1 VSFTRTVFH
10 AQDLLRL
17 RSLIFVGSL
26 AVACPLTAQQL
37 PSGIPSAAQAQQLLQ
52 NRPDLAA
59 QLRQRL
65 EESGLT
71 PDQIRDRLQAA
82 GYPDSLLDAYLAGSG
97 GVGSDTTTPSPQ
109 ILNAIAQLGLVDSST
124 VDSLLGTARLDS
136 LLAFRSRRRS
146 SDTVDTG
153 ALAYADSALL
163 GRALLRLRAPP
174 NPYTYDSTADTAF
187 YADSMRAVRAK
198 IRSLIADTSIPY
210 AAKQRILRLLAP
222 SDSSLRVFGLNLF
235 RRGSSSFRA
244 NLAGPV
250 SASYQIEPGDQ
261 LTLFLTGDVQQ
272 TIQLPVQREG
282 FVVIKDV
289 GQIYVANVTMSQLES
304 ILYARL
310 PRVYSGVR
318 RDAAARTHFS
328 VSVTKLH
335 TNQVFVT
342 GDVAQP
348 GSYEISSAGT
358 ALTALYVAG
367 GPSPNGSL
375 RHIEIHR
382 GGRVVDSLDVYS
394 YLLHGDASHDI
405 QLQGGDIVFVP
416 VHGSRV
422 KVVGEVVRPGIYE
435 LGSEETLA
443 DALHDAGGFQATA
456 VRHRVQI
463 TRVIQPDPRVS
474 HGGARVV
481 MDVPPEDFE
490 PPTAGLGGDPP
501 VPMMADD
508 SVYVFKVDVSI
519 KDRVTVSG
527 DVWTPGDQGFSSGMR
542 LSDALKLAGG
552 VKPDAYLGDVLIS
565 RVRSDSTRI
574 QLRASLRDSTGTPVN
589 DVILED
595 HDDVKVFALREM
607 RPHQFVAIAGA
618 VKRGGR
624 IAYHEGMTARDLV
637 LIAGGTIEGADLH
650 EVEIARVPENR
661 AAGVTAVTMRVPLD
675 STVALQPYDNV
686 LVFREPNWAL
696 PRTVVVTGEVKY
708 PGRYTLTSKT
718 ERLSSVLARAGGT
731 TKEADPNGIT
741 LIRSQ
746 NRIGRIGVDV
756 RGVEKNA
763 KDRENLVMQD
773 GDSIS
778 IPSYSGIVRVTGEV
792 NAPTGVAY
800 VPGKDLI
807 YYVNAAGG
815 PGARA
820 DVGRSFVTQPSGK
833 VEAIRHHGILPASV
847 PVPEAGARVYVP
859 EKELRLQQ
867 PDQTLAYLGTAV
879 SLIATLA
886 TVIYLSRH

>member
-1 VSFTRTVFH
+1 M
-10 AQDLLRL
+10 RL
-17 RSLIFVGSL
+17 RSLVIGAAF
-26 AVACPLTAQQL
+26 AVALPFCAQRATAQQI
-37 PSGIPSAAQAQQLLQ
+37 PPSASQAQQLLQ

-71 PDQIRDRLQAA
+71 PDQIRDRLQQA
-82 GYPDSLLDAYLAGSG
+82 GYPDSLLDAYMAGSG
-97 GVGSDTTTPSPQ
+97 GAGADTTTPSPF

-124 VDSLLGTARLDS
+124 VDSLLGSSKLDS
-136 LLAFRSRRRS
+136 LLALRTRRRY

-153 ALAYADSALL
+153 ALAYADSTLL
-163 GRALLRLRAPP
+163 GRAMLRLRPRP
-174 NPYTYDSTADTAF
+174 DPYSFDSTADTA
-187 YADSMRAVRAK
+187 YDADSLRVIRAK
-198 IRSLIADTSIPY
+198 IRSLVADTSIPY

-222 SDSSLRVFGLNLF
+222 PDSSLRVFGLTLF
-235 RRGSSSFRA
+235 RRGSSTFRA

-250 SASYQIEPGDQ
+250 SSSYQIEPGDQ
-261 LTLFLTGDVQQ
+261 LTLFLTGDVQA
-272 TIQLPVQREG
+272 TLQLPVAREG

-289 GQIYVANVTMSQLES
+289 GQIYVANLTMSQLES
-304 ILYARL
+304 VLYDRL

-318 RDAAARTHFS
+318 RDASARTHF
-328 VSVTKLH
+328 VLSVTKLH

-358 ALTALYVAG
+358 ALTALYLAG

-382 GGRVVDSLDVYS
+382 GGRVVDSLDLYS

-405 QLQGGDIVFVP
+405 QLQSGDIVFVP

-422 KVVGEVVRPGIYE
+422 KVAGEVVRPGIYE
-435 LGSEETLA
+435 LGTTENLA
-443 DALHDAGGFQATA
+443 DALHDAGGFEATA

-463 TRVIQPDPRVS
+463 TRIIPSDPRS
-474 HGGARVV
+474 TQGDRARVV
-481 MDVPPEDFE
+481 IDVPPQDFE

-501 VPMMADD
+501 VPMSPDD

-527 DVWTPGDQGFSSGMR
+527 DVWTPGDQGFSPGMR

-552 VKPDAYLGDVLIS
+552 IKPDAYLGDVLIA
-565 RVRSDSTRI
+565 RLRSDSTRV

-595 HDDVKVFALREM
+595 HDDVKIFAMREM

-618 VKRGGR
+618 IKHGGR
-624 IAYHEGMTARDLV
+624 VAYHEGMTVRDLV
-637 LIAGGTIEGADLH
+637 LVAGGTVEGADLR

-661 AAGVTAVTMRVPLD
+661 AAGVTAVTMRVPFD
-675 STVALQPYDNV
+675 STVVLKPYDNV
-686 LVFREPNWAL
+686 LLFRETNWSL
-696 PRTVVVTGEVKY
+696 PRTVVVTGEVRY
-708 PGRYTLTSKT
+708 PGRYTLTSKN
-718 ERLSSVLARAGGT
+718 ERLSSILARAGGQT
-731 TKEADPNGIT
+731 READPNGIT
-741 LIRSQ
+741 LVRPQ
-746 NRIGRIGVDV
+746 NHVGRIGVDV
-756 RGVEKNA
+756 RGIEKNA
-763 KDRENLVMQD
+763 KDRDNLILQD

-778 IPSYSGIVRVTGEV
+778 IPSYSGIVRVSGEV

-815 PGARA
+815 AGARA
-820 DVGRSFVTQPSGK
+820 DVGRSFVTQANGK
-833 VEAIRHHGILPASV
+833 VEAIRHHGILPASI
-847 PVPEAGARVYVP
+847 PVPEPGSKVYVP
-859 EKELRLQQ
+859 EKELRHQE
-867 PDQTLAYLGTAV
+867 PDQTIAYLGVAV
-879 SLIATLA
+879 QVIASLA